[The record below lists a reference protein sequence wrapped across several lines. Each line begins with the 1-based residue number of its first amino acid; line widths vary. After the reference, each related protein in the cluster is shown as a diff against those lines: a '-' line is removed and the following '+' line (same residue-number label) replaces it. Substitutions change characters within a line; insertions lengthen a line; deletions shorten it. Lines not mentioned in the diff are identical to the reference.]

1 MARWGYLYL
10 GAAHTSGHDTITI
23 SNLVQVLNSGGG
35 RDYMERLWGF
45 QSDGNG
51 KLTVLGGE
59 YTLSLGTLL
68 RYPQEFWG
76 IGPDLVITLF
86 GMYAKADGGCDQ
98 YLQNTDAAT
107 PRCVDGLFDTD
118 TVKYGVEGV
127 YSFSKHVAASLRI
140 DHVTDYVRPNVD
152 GSTYSFAAFAPKLIF
167 RSDWITR
174 ETLSLQYY
182 GYLFGDNVAINGDN
196 RLVNTNSQN
205 PDRHMFAI
213 FGSMWW

>member
-1 MARWGYLYL
+1 
-10 GAAHTSGHDTITI
+10 
-23 SNLVQVLNSGGG
+23 VQVLNSGGG
-35 RDYMERLWGF
+35 RDYMERFWGF

-76 IGPDLVITLF
+76 IGPDLLFTLF
-86 GMYAKADGGCDQ
+86 GMYVKADGGCDQ
-98 YLQNTDAAT
+98 YLQNTDANT
-107 PRCVDGLFDTD
+107 PRCTDGLFDTD
-118 TVKYGVEGV
+118 TVKYGIEGV

-140 DHVTDYVRPNVD
+140 DHVTDYERPNIAD
-152 GSTYSFAAFAPKLIF
+152 RSYSFASFAPKLIF

-182 GYLFGDNVAINGDN
+182 GYLFGDHVAINGDN